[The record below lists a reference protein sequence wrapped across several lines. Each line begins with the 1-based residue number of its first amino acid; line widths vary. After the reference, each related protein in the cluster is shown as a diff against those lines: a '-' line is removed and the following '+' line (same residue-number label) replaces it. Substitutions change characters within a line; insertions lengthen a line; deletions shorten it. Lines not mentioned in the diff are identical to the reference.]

1 MAASVFRYTN
11 SGSQQDSDAW
21 ILVWQRKVKVWKRG
35 KITLQRYGKSHIHIK
50 SEDVYADLAG
60 EIEKRFTKSN
70 QESDRPLSIDK
81 DKKVIELT
89 KDEFGWKIMKEFVA
103 LTRWIRRYFIDD
115 GHAEKKAMGTK
126 KRMINREIK

>member
-126 KRMINREIK
+126 KCMINREIK

>member
-89 KDEFGWKIMKEFVA
+89 KDEFGWKIMKEVVA
-103 LTRWIRRYFIDD
+103 LTRWIRSYFIDD
-115 GHAEKKAMGTK
+115 NHAEKKAMGTK
-126 KRMINREIK
+126 KYMINREIK